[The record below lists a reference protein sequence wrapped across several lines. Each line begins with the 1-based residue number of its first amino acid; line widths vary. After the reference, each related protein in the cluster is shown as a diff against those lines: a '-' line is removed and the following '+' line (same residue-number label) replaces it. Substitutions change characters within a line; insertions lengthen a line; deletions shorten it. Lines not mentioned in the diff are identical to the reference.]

1 MPCAHSPVQVGH
13 VGKTPIHYL
22 CSNPPTAAAAHQYAE
37 IVSMLPD
44 TLPAGVLEARDA
56 QGFTPLV
63 LAVKSR
69 NIAMVQWL
77 LSHGADPNASPT
89 PPPVAPRPITVAVQL
104 KDAQYL
110 EQLLAS
116 GASVHFTDVLG
127 NTPLSQALNL
137 QHAEQLQ
144 LLVLYG
150 ANLDVSHIQFRHG
163 ATGLQT
169 IRQII
174 KDFPAGTSG
183 AALKTAMVQA
193 LAARR
198 RLAVLTLGS
207 RVVPAL
213 SRDVMQIICQY
224 SSLMP

>member
-1 MPCAHSPVQVGH
+1 M
-13 VGKTPIHYL
+13 HYL
-22 CSNPPTAAAAHQYAE
+22 CSSPPTAAAAHQYAE
-37 IVSMLPD
+37 IVTMLPD
-44 TLPAGVLEARDA
+44 TLSASVVEARDA

-69 NIAMVQWL
+69 NIAMVRWL
-77 LSHGADPNASPT
+77 LSHGADPNADSST
-89 PPPVAPRPITVAVQL
+89 PPIAPRPITAAVQL
-104 KDAQYL
+104 KDAQHL
-110 EQLLAS
+110 QQLLAF
-116 GASVHFTDVLG
+116 GASVHCCDVLG

-150 ANLDVSHIQFRHG
+150 ANLDVRHTQFRHG
-163 ATGLQT
+163 ATGVQT

-174 KDFPAGTSG
+174 NDFPAGTSG

-213 SRDVMQIICQY
+213 SRDVLQIICQY